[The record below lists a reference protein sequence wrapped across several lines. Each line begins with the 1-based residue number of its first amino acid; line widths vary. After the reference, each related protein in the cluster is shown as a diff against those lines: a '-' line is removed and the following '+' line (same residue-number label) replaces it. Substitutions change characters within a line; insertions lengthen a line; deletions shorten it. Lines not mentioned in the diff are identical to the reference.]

1 MFKLTGER
9 GLKPMILGVFKK
21 SEKSYPRHFLGHVLD
36 TVLSKSKCLKS
47 GQNEG
52 F

>member
-1 MFKLTGER
+1 MFKLTGGR

-21 SEKSYPRHFLGHVLD
+21 NEKSRLGHFLGHVPD
-36 TVLSKSKCLKS
+36 TDLGKSKCLKS